1 VYWKYVSIRARRRWE
16 IAIEVTVGPP
26 LITITRGDTF
36 VLAEPDGCITAYT
49 DQGIYSHDTRYVSN
63 YEMFADGAR
72 WTLQNSGAV
81 AYYASRAY
89 LTNPQII
96 TEYGEIDAG
105 TLSMVFNRAVQDGIH
120 EDFDICNYNMKW
132 VRFSL
137 EISLRTDFA
146 DIFEVKAK
154 RVLRKG
160 NVTTRW
166 SQERLELI
174 NTYEHDGFA
183 RSLTTRVFCKG
194 SDANYSN
201 GRISFFIDLAPRASW
216 YTCFQHLLDKAG
228 ESRQTPHPC
237 VQDLRRPDSKTET
250 ELRDWKRVTTSVTT
264 SNEEVYR
271 LFTQSVEDMAALR
284 LPPKETQNEFIPAAG
299 VPWFV
304 AVFGRDSL
312 IVSLQNMIVYP
323 DFARSALDI
332 LGRFQ
337 ATEVDDYRDA
347 QPGKIMHEIRVG
359 ELANKKRIPHS
370 PYYGTADATAL
381 YLITLHE
388 AWRWLG
394 DDQLFLDHE
403 PVAKKCL
410 EWIDRYGD
418 LDGDGLQEYQT
429 RSPHGY
435 ENMGWKDAG
444 DSVMYPDGT
453 PVKGPKAL
461 CELQGYTFD
470 AWTRMAQ
477 IFDHFQQP
485 EMASTLRRKC
495 SELRQKFEDL
505 FWCEETGTY
514 VYALDGDK
522 KQVRTI
528 VSNPGHLL
536 WSGIV
541 PPERARRIIARLF
554 EPDMWSGWGI
564 RTLSDKCPAFN
575 PFSYQNGSI
584 WPHDNGIIA
593 MGCRRY
599 GLLEEAAR
607 IARGISEAASY
618 FVFHRLP
625 ELYGGITR
633 EAGAFPV
640 QYLGANVP
648 QAWAAGSVFHL
659 LRSILGLDAD
669 AHNGIL
675 FADPAL
681 PPWLPDITLHN
692 LRVGTSTITLRFGRE
707 KDKTR
712 YEVLSSDKGLNVIHT
727 SAKEKVA

>member
-1 VYWKYVSIRARRRWE
+1 
-16 IAIEVTVGPP
+16 
-26 LITITRGDTF
+26 

-49 DQGIYSHDTRYVSN
+49 DQGIYSRDTRYVSN
-63 YEMFADGAR
+63 YEIFADGAR
-72 WTLQNSGAV
+72 WTLQNSGAI

-89 LTNPQII
+89 LTNPHII
-96 TEYGEIDAG
+96 TEYGEIEPG
-105 TLSMVFNRAVQDGIH
+105 TLSVVFNRAVQDGVH
-120 EDFDICNYNMKW
+120 EDLDICNYSMKR

-154 RVLRKG
+154 RVIRKG

-174 NTYEHDGFA
+174 NAYEHDGFA
-183 RSLTTRVFCKG
+183 RSVTTRVLCNG

-201 GRISFFIDLAPRASW
+201 GRVSFFIDLAPRACW
-216 YTCFQHLLDKAG
+216 HTCVQHLFDTAG
-228 ESRQTPHPC
+228 ELHQAAYPC

-323 DFARSALDI
+323 DFARGALDI

-347 QPGKIMHEIRVG
+347 QPGKILHEIRVG
-359 ELANKKRIPHS
+359 ELAKTKRIPHS

-403 PVAKKCL
+403 GTAKRCL

-429 RSPHGY
+429 RSPQGY
-435 ENMGWKDAG
+435 ENMGWKDAA

-477 IFDHFQQP
+477 AFDYFQQP
-485 EMASTLRRKC
+485 EMASKLRRK
-495 SELRQKFEDL
+495 SFELRQKFEDL

-541 PPERARRIIARLF
+541 APERARSVIERLF
-554 EPDMWSGWGI
+554 EPDIWTGWGI
-564 RTLSDKCPAFN
+564 RTLSEKCPAFN

-593 MGCRRY
+593 MGCKRY
-599 GLLEEAAR
+599 GLSEEAAR
-607 IARGISEAASY
+607 IGRGISEAASY
-618 FVFHRLP
+618 FAFHRLP
-625 ELYGGITR
+625 ELYAGTTR
-633 EAGAFPV
+633 EAEAFPV

-659 LRSILGLDAD
+659 LRAILGLDAD

-675 FADPAL
+675 FIDPIL
-681 PPWLPDITLHN
+681 PRWLPDITLHN
-692 LRVGTSTITLRFGRE
+692 LRVGTRMVTLRFWRE
-707 KDKTR
+707 NDETR
-712 YEVLSSDKGLNVIHT
+712 YDVLSSSGRLNVID
-727 SAKEKVA
+727 SGEKQTVS